1 MLRCNNILCWWIE
14 FLINC
19 FNFYWSLNDNLMVI
33 VFNNMFFLEYNV
45 IVCSKVGIILLYV
58 EDILVLICCVLY
70 NLKFNIVEIYLID

>member
-1 MLRCNNILCWWIE
+1 MIFCVVENLVLRCNNILCWWIE
-14 FLINC
+14 FLINF

-33 VFNNMFFLEYNV
+33 VFNNMFFLDYNV

-70 NLKFNIVEIYLID
+70 II